1 MNLVAEILISVLLVV
16 GGAFILVGSWGLA
29 KLPSLMTRLHG
40 PTKATTL
47 GVGACLFASM
57 IYFPV
62 FGGTYSA
69 HEFLIT
75 LFLFLTAPV
84 SANMIAKTHIHRQ
97 GRGID
102 ANPSDDIL
110 DGLPSPPNQ
119 SDWATFAGAGEGTAR
134 SDRSRPSH
142 HDQAPQ
148 QAGARVAQL
157 GKRRLDQ

>member
-1 MNLVAEILISVLLVV
+1 MILAAELLISLLLVT

-47 GVGACLFASM
+47 GVGSCLIASM

-62 FGGTYSA
+62 FGSTWSA
-69 HEFLIT
+69 HELLVT

-84 SANMIAKTHIHRQ
+84 SANMIAKAHLHRQ

-102 ANPSDDIL
+102 PNPSDAIP
-110 DGLPSPPNQ
+110 DGLPPAPDA
-119 SDWATFAGAGEGTAR
+119 SDWATFSGAGKT
-134 SDRSRPSH
+134 P
-142 HDQAPQ
+142 DQP
-148 QAGARVAQL
+148 GHR
-157 GKRRLDQ
+157 

>member
-1 MNLVAEILISVLLVV
+1 MTLVAEILIAGLLVV

-47 GVGACLFASM
+47 GVGACLIASM

-62 FGGTYSA
+62 FGGVYSA
-69 HEFLIT
+69 HELLIT

-84 SANMIAKTHIHRQ
+84 SANMIAKAHIHRQ

-102 ANPSDDIL
+102 ANPTDDII
-110 DGLPSPPNQ
+110 DGLPSPSGA
-119 SDWATFAGAGEGTAR
+119 SDWATFIGADRGEPAR
-134 SDRSRPSH
+134 TRDRVEQP
-142 HDQAPQ
+142 PP
-148 QAGARVAQL
+148 
-157 GKRRLDQ
+157 

>member
-1 MNLVAEILISVLLVV
+1 MSLFAELAISLLVII
-16 GGAFILVGSWGLA
+16 GGGFILVGSWGLA

-47 GVGACLFASM
+47 GVGACLIASM

-62 FGGTYSA
+62 FNGTYSA
-69 HEFLIT
+69 HELLIT

-102 ANPSDDIL
+102 ANPTDDII
-110 DGLPSPPNQ
+110 DGLPLPPDT
-119 SDWATFAGAGEGTAR
+119 SDWATFVGAETSDPATTRAR
-134 SDRSRPSH
+134 AKEPK
-142 HDQAPQ
+142 
-148 QAGARVAQL
+148 L
-157 GKRRLDQ
+157 